1 MTTTSVSSVNS
12 STATGATKQTTQNT
26 KSQLDS
32 LGQDDFMTLLLA
44 QLKNQDPLKPMED
57 KDFIAQLAQLNSVT
71 QLTEMNKN
79 IKELM
84 TAQSLAQG
92 SALIGQTIS
101 GVSDDGSVVTG
112 LVSGLKMTGGK
123 VMVEVSGQSVALDMI
138 KSVQGSGGS

>member
-1 MTTTSVSSVNS
+1 MTTISAVSA
-12 STATGATKQTTQNT
+12 STATEATQKTTQNV
-26 KSQLDS
+26 KSQLDG

-84 TAQSLAQG
+84 TAQGLAQG
-92 SALIGQTIS
+92 SALIGQTVT
-101 GVSDDGSVVTG
+101 GMAADGTAVTG
-112 LVSGLKMTGGK
+112 LVSGLKMAGGK
-123 VMVEVSGQSVALDMI
+123 VMVEVSGQSIALDMI
-138 KSVQGSGGS
+138 KSVQGSSGS